1 MTKKIPCRVVR
12 SASLIKSSDARLRVN
27 QSDNKSH
34 KFQDT
39 VAVNVRVRRCS
50 SSVREYKAHNP
61 ASGTLTY
68 TGRSDIAGASIDD
81 SPTGQVLDC
90 YI

>member
-12 SASLIKSSDARLRVN
+12 SAALIKSSDARLRVN
-27 QSDNKSH
+27 QPDNKNH
-34 KFQDT
+34 KSQDT
-39 VAVNVRVRRCS
+39 VAISVRVRRCS

-68 TGRSDIAGASIDD
+68 TGQSDIAGASIDD